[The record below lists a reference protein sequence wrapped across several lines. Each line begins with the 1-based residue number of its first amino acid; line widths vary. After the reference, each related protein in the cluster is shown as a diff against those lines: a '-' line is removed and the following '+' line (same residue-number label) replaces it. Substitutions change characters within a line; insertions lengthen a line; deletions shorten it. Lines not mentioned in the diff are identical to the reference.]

1 MTFILDKPTILI
13 VDDEPIN
20 VRVLAQNLTPN
31 YRIKTATNG
40 QKALTIVNSDD
51 PPDLVL
57 LDIQMPDIDGYQVLV
72 TMRQQ
77 DSTKNIPV
85 IFITAKDGAE
95 DEAKGLDLGA
105 MDYITKPFNLPV
117 VNARVKN
124 QIALKQKNDLL
135 EKLALID
142 GLTEIPNRRH
152 YDSRA
157 QVEWRRAIQQNLPLS
172 LIMIDIDEFKLFND
186 NYGHAQGDVALKSVA
201 TIAARQLK
209 RSSDL
214 AARYGGEEFI
224 VLLPD
229 CPLTFATA
237 IAEDIRQAVYS
248 LNLEHEYAK
257 AKRITVSLGVS
268 SIYPDSDQSIQ
279 SLQKKADELLY
290 LAKRQGRNK
299 VVAEAMN

>member
-20 VRVLAQNLTPN
+20 VRVLAQNLAAN

-40 QKALTIVNSDD
+40 QKALAIVNSND

-57 LDIQMPDIDGYQVLV
+57 LDIQMPEIDGYQVLV

-77 DSTKNIPV
+77 DATKNIPV
-85 IFITAKDGAE
+85 VFITAKDAAA

-124 QIALKQKNDLL
+124 QIALKQKTDLL

-152 YDSRA
+152 YDARLKD
-157 QVEWRRAIQQNLPLS
+157 EWRRAIKDGLPLS
-172 LIMIDIDEFKLFND
+172 LIMIDIDEFKSFND

-201 TIAARQLK
+201 AIAASQLK
-209 RSSDL
+209 RSTDL
-214 AARYGGEEFI
+214 IARYGGEEFV
-224 VLLPD
+224 VLLPE
-229 CPLTFATA
+229 CPLNFATG
-237 IAEDIRQAVYS
+237 IAEKIRQAVMD
-248 LNLEHEYAK
+248 LNLMHEYAK
-257 AKRITVSLGVS
+257 AKQITVSLGVS
-268 SIYPDSDQSIQ
+268 CTYPNREQSIQ
-279 SLQKKADELLY
+279 SLQQNADELLY
-290 LAKRQGRNK
+290 LAKRGGRNK
-299 VVAEAMN
+299 VVSKPLT

>member
-13 VDDEPIN
+13 ADDEPIN

-40 QKALTIVNSDD
+40 QKALAIVNSDD

-57 LDIQMPDIDGYQVLV
+57 LDIQMPDMDGYQVLV
-72 TMRQQ
+72 AMRQQ
-77 DSTKNIPV
+77 DSSKNIPV

-124 QIALKQKNDLL
+124 QIALKQKTDLL

-152 YDSRA
+152 YDSRIE
-157 QVEWRRAIQQNLPLS
+157 VEWRRAIKDGLPLS
-172 LIMIDIDEFKLFND
+172 LVMIDIDEFKLFND
-186 NYGHAQGDVALKSVA
+186 NYGHAQGDVALKRVA
-201 TIAARQLK
+201 AITASQLK
-209 RSSDL
+209 RNSDL
-214 AARYGGEEFI
+214 VARYGGEEFV

-229 CPLTFATA
+229 CTLAFART
-237 IAEDIRQAVYS
+237 IADNIRQAVYS

-257 AKRITVSLGVS
+257 AKQVTVSLGVS
-268 SIYPDSDQSIQ
+268 CIIPSREQSVE

-290 LAKRQGRNK
+290 LAKKSGRNK
-299 VVAEAMN
+299 VVAEPFN